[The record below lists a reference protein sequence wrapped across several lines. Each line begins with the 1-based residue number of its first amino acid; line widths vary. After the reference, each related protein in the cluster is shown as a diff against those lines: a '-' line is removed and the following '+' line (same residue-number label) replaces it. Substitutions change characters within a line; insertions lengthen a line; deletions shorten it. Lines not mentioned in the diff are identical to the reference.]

1 MRFFKV
7 LTTAFCVLGAENSG
21 FYGALGVQYSSVTQS
36 YGTNAQTNSTIQF
49 SQTTDRVP
57 ANSIFSTKGKQPQ
70 NPPRSNTI
78 NAVTEAENQLTTLQ
92 AWDGK
97 TPAPQTDNIQ
107 AAISADHQALQTWAN
122 GIASAANT
130 TNQNNTTKVLGGLFQ
145 MLTEQVETNFKPK
158 QTQVVEPIKSEL
170 TTFYDKTF
178 DPLYQAFSSDTP
190 ISINGINTQLQ
201 NMSNA
206 LANLGESSLQQLL
219 KVDNQGNLEVQ
230 APNRAG
236 LTQVIKDDVI
246 QAQAITAALQK
257 GIQECEQSSACKAL
271 FINSIYSSHN
281 RVAYDPKINRTT
293 THASFGG
300 VNLQVGY
307 KYFFGSK
314 RRWGVRAYGNFG
326 YNGGKIKTH
335 AINNVV
341 YGVGVDGLYN
351 FLERGAYTQGVFL
364 GLILA
369 GSTWN
374 GGDSLIA
381 CAQSNACKISA
392 KTTYFQLPLNMGY
405 RSNFGKNGF
414 EVGLRVPLLPITH
427 KMIAQESAQG
437 TFKQEFGFRRDVS
450 VYANYVYN
458 F

>member
-7 LTTAFCVLGAENSG
+7 LAMAFYVLGAENSG

-97 TPAPQTDNIQ
+97 TPAPQTNNIQ

-190 ISINGINTQLQ
+190 ISINGINVQLQ
-201 NMSNA
+201 NMSTA

-219 KVDNQGNLEVQ
+219 KVD
-230 APNRAG
+230 
-236 LTQVIKDDVI
+236 I
-246 QAQAITAALQK
+246 
-257 GIQECEQSSACKAL
+257 
-271 FINSIYSSHN
+271 
-281 RVAYDPKINRTT
+281 
-293 THASFGG
+293 
-300 VNLQVGY
+300 
-307 KYFFGSK
+307 FGSK

-381 CAQSNACKISA
+381 CVQSNACKISA